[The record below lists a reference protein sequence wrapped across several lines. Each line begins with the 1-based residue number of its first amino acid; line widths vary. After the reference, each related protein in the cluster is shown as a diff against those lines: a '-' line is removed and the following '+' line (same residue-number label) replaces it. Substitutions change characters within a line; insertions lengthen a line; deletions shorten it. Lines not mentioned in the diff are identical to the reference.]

1 MKELKKMTK
10 KEKKEYYNQFRNTW
24 TIDPAT
30 RREPKNKYKEKKY
43 KERGEEKFFEKGIDK

>member
-24 TIDPAT
+24 TIDPTT

-43 KERGEEKFFEKGIDK
+43 KEMGNEDRW

>member
-24 TIDPAT
+24 TIDPTT
-30 RREPKNKYKEKKY
+30 RREPKNKHKEKKY
-43 KERGEEKFFEKGIDK
+43 KEIKEDGD